1 MNSTYLSSLKSSA
14 IHLFADFYRIEL
26 HFQLPHLSLVP
37 ISSIPTPF
45 SPAGSHGRRTEADD
59 NGDQGRSGLL
69 QVPQQDQESPLQ
81 DPSNRDWE
89 SSVRPKSQLGD
100 HHGAV
105 LQPGES
111 DGEDLLQRRRIG
123 EGNRDRQTPAAEAE
137 GGAEEARRAAE
148 AEGDLS
154 RYGETKRAAE
164 ASRNRQGGDVVTSFS
179 DVLLP
184 PGVLR
189 RARRR
194 AAAAVLRHA
203 GASVLRRVRTAGV
216 RQLGRRVQ
224 GRVLRQQRGVL

>member
-45 SPAGSHGRRTEADD
+45 SPAGSHGRRTE
-59 NGDQGRSGLL
+59 GLTTMVIKVDL
-69 QVPQQDQESPLQ
+69 DCYKCRNKIKKVLCRIP
-81 DPSNRDWE
+81 RDWE